1 MNLPALLAAVVVSAG
16 ALAWPRIADAALLG
30 PETTPQE
37 QPAASADN
45 TDPAVQNYARGVEAL
60 RAGELDG
67 AEKAFKAAAEANP
80 RMPQPLVGL
89 ADVAQRR
96 GDSPGAKKLLD
107 QAVALAPNDDGAH
120 YALAVFHVQTRDYL
134 AAEAELKRV
143 IEISPTLIRARLDL
157 AGLYANSLSRPSDA
171 IPAYRAAVQVDP
183 THAGAHQGL
192 AMALA
197 GTGQFKEAEAEYRK
211 AAELAP
217 DIPLPLHS
225 LARMQLSRGQ
235 TDAGLASLDAALKVL
250 PNFVPALLDKGDLL
264 LGQGKTEPALTLF
277 EQAVAADATSASAV
291 FKRGAALQLLKR
303 HTEAREAYEQTIA
316 LDANF
321 APAYNNL
328 AWMQTESG
336 GNLGQAEQWAATA
349 VKLAPDSAAFRDTQ
363 GWVYRAQRK
372 FSEAETVLEKAATM
386 KPPLADVK
394 YHLGL
399 VYLDQRKTDQAKK
412 AFREALAIDAKHAP
426 SKQALQK
433 MGDS

>member
-1 MNLPALLAAVVVSAG
+1 MTRIVLATAIVFLLSASVVNG
-16 ALAWPRIADAALLG
+16 AFLAP
-30 PETTPQE
+30 
-37 QPAASADN
+37 
-45 TDPAVQNYARGVEAL
+45 DPPPPSSPSKVDPTLEHYRQGVEAL
-60 RAGELDG
+60 RNNNVDS
-67 AEKAFKAAAEANP
+67 AEKEFAAAHAANP
-80 RMPQPLVGL
+80 RMPQALVGL
-89 ADVAQRR
+89 ADVALRR
-96 GDSPGAKKLLD
+96 GKRDEAKKWLG
-107 QAVALAPNDDGAH
+107 QAVELAPQDDVVQHSLFMFHFIGKDYPVAET
-120 YALAVFHVQTRDYL
+120 ALRKAI
-134 AAEAELKRV
+134 ELN
-143 IEISPTLIRARLDL
+143 PHNLRARLDL
-157 AGLYANSLSRPSDA
+157 ADLYANTLKRPSDA

-235 TDAGLASLDAALKVL
+235 TDAGLASLDAALEVL
-250 PNFVPALLDKGDLL
+250 PNFVPALLDKGDVL
-264 LGQGKTEPALTLF
+264 LGQGKAEAALALF
-277 EQAVAADATSASAV
+277 DQAVAADAKSASAV

-303 HTEAREAYEQTIA
+303 HTEASEAYEQTIA

-328 AWMQTESG
+328 AWMQAESG

-412 AFREALAIDAKHAP
+412 AFREALTIDAKHAP

-433 MGDS
+433 LGDAS